1 MKKIAIID
9 DELETLG
16 MLERLVNREKNVE
29 VRVFSN
35 PLSAIDE
42 AKTGH
47 FDLIF
52 LDIVMPQMTG
62 IDFLKDLR
70 KHNYKTRVVMM
81 TASPTLDRV
90 LQSHQ
95 IGADDFIL
103 KPFKNLKIIVD
114 KVQFF
119 LGTPRKESKKE
130 NQLASENSETAKAEI
145 DG

>member
-1 MKKIAIID
+1 
-9 DELETLG
+9 
-16 MLERLVNREKNVE
+16 
-29 VRVFSN
+29 
-35 PLSAIDE
+35 
-42 AKTGH
+42 
-47 FDLIF
+47 
-52 LDIVMPQMTG
+52 
-62 IDFLKDLR
+62 
-70 KHNYKTRVVMM
+70 MM